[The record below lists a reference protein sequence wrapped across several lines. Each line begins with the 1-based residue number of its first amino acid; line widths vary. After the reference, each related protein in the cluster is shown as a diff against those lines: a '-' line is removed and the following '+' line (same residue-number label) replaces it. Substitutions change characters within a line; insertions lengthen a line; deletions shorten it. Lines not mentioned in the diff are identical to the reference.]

1 MDERIEAMKQ
11 RIAQVNAETESL
23 KELWLSVLPADWLP
37 KDFQFKTW
45 LRQADYYV
53 VIYGIES
60 TADRYNRKDQEAA
73 EDDKPMEW
81 NQHAAIRFVSG
92 CIQQQKRRDEAEER
106 KYAAMNGKGFQR
118 EEAE

>member
-1 MDERIEAMKQ
+1 MDDRIEATKQ
-11 RIAQVNAETESL
+11 RIAKTNAETESL

-53 VIYGIES
+53 VVYGIES

-73 EDDKPMEW
+73 EESKAMTWDA
-81 NQHAAIRFVSG
+81 HAAIRFVSG
-92 CIQQQKRRDEAEER
+92 CIQQQKKRDLAEEKAAEAAQNR
-106 KYAAMNGKGFQR
+106 KKALGY
-118 EEAE
+118 